1 MLPVIALIG
10 RPNVGKSTLLNK
22 LVGEERVIAS
32 PIAGTT
38 RDAIDT
44 PLRWHGKDF
53 TLIDTAGIR
62 RRGKIDPGVEKYS
75 VLRAIKT
82 LQVTVNHEC

>member
-1 MLPVIALIG
+1 
-10 RPNVGKSTLLNK
+10 LNK
-22 LVGEERVIAS
+22 LVGEERVIVS

-44 PLRWHGKDF
+44 IIEFEGLPV

-62 RRGKIDPGVEKYS
+62 RRGKIEKGVRNIASSARSKPS
-75 VLRAIKT
+75 NALT
-82 LQVTVNHEC
+82 SPC